1 MTSIADRLDK
11 AADDHDAIE
20 AAATQLT
27 LCLAR
32 VKARLHTFTPAAND
46 GA

>member
-11 AADDHDAIE
+11 AADEYEAIA

-27 LCLAR
+27 LRLAR